1 MLRNEVL
8 WLPRTSAWSFWLM
21 LAHQWFPKAWRDSSF
36 LIFQCIRVFQSYPLH
51 NILFHELLASAL
63 SFLKKWFVPKQLIK
77 LDTEVEVE
85 HEVQEFGGSNFDKLD
100 FYNVTAV
107 NGTSFKGTSTVDGEE
122 LKFDYNQIVT
132 IDGMSPKRLS
142 QAFGI
147 KY

>member
-1 MLRNEVL
+1 MDKK
-8 WLPRTSAWSFWLM
+8 
-21 LAHQWFPKAWRDSSF
+21 LAE
-36 LIFQCIRVFQSYPLH
+36 IFV
-51 NILFHELLASAL
+51 
-63 SFLKKWFVPKQLIK
+63 KKQLIK

-100 FYNVTAV
+100 FYNVTSV
-107 NGTSFKGTSTVDGEE
+107 NGTKFKGTSTVDGEE

>member
-1 MLRNEVL
+1 MDKK
-8 WLPRTSAWSFWLM
+8 
-21 LAHQWFPKAWRDSSF
+21 LAE
-36 LIFQCIRVFQSYPLH
+36 IFV
-51 NILFHELLASAL
+51 
-63 SFLKKWFVPKQLIK
+63 KKQLIK

-107 NGTSFKGTSTVDGEE
+107 DGTSFKGTSTVDGEE

>member
-1 MLRNEVL
+1 MDKK
-8 WLPRTSAWSFWLM
+8 
-21 LAHQWFPKAWRDSSF
+21 LAE
-36 LIFQCIRVFQSYPLH
+36 IFV
-51 NILFHELLASAL
+51 
-63 SFLKKWFVPKQLIK
+63 KKQLIK

-100 FYNVTAV
+100 FYNVTEV
-107 NGTSFKGTSTVDGEE
+107 KGTKFKGTSTVDGEE
-122 LKFDYNQIVT
+122 LKFDYDQIVT

>member
-1 MLRNEVL
+1 MDKK
-8 WLPRTSAWSFWLM
+8 
-21 LAHQWFPKAWRDSSF
+21 LAE
-36 LIFQCIRVFQSYPLH
+36 IFV
-51 NILFHELLASAL
+51 
-63 SFLKKWFVPKQLIK
+63 KKQLIK

-100 FYNVTAV
+100 FYNVTSV
-107 NGTSFKGTSTVDGEE
+107 NGTNFKGTSTVDGEE